1 MPGPVISD
9 PQWQV
14 RLGDHVPTVAV
25 SPDGML
31 VAAGSLGGDAVLI
44 DAADGGIVTKLV
56 DHDFGVL
63 SASWSP
69 GGAVVAVG
77 GHDGLVRLYG
87 RAGDAR
93 ATVSTG
99 GWVSALAWSPDG
111 RMLAIG
117 AGRSLT
123 LTGADG
129 DVARRFD
136 EVPSTVTD
144 VAWSPN
150 GKRVGVTSYGGIT
163 WYDPMAPTRGEVRR
177 HEWRGS
183 LLTLALSPTGRW
195 ACAGSQ
201 DATIHLWKLW
211 SGGDLS
217 MSGYPA
223 KLEHLAFRADGRWM
237 ASACLGEITV
247 WDFAK
252 SPAGTA
258 PASGEVHRR
267 HISALAW
274 QPDGDVLASAG
285 ADGRVVLWPSPR
297 RAGQTLQPLAVTSE
311 GAAIGAMA
319 WDQRGSALTIGRSDG
334 AVELR
339 RVAGRG

>member
-1 MPGPVISD
+1 
-9 PQWQV
+9 
-14 RLGDHVPTVAV
+14 
-25 SPDGML
+25 ML

-44 DAADGGIVTKLV
+44 DAAGGIVAKLV

-69 GGAVVAVG
+69 GGDVVAVG
-77 GHDGLVRLYG
+77 GHDGLVRLYD
-87 RAGDAR
+87 RSSDAV

-99 GWVSALAWSPDG
+99 GWVAALAWSPDG
-111 RMLAIG
+111 GLLAVG

-123 LTGADG
+123 LVRAAGG
-129 DVARRFD
+129 VVHRFD
-136 EVPSTVTD
+136 EVPSTVTA
-144 VAWSPN
+144 VAWSPD

-163 WYDPMAPTRGEVRR
+163 WYDPTAPTRGPVRR
-177 HEWRGS
+177 HEWKGS
-183 LLTLALSPTGRW
+183 LLALALSPTGRW

-223 KLEHLAFRADGRWM
+223 KIEHLAFRSDGRWM

-258 PASGEVHRR
+258 PASGEVHGR
-267 HISALAW
+267 HISAMAW
-274 QPDGDVLASAG
+274 QPNGDMLASAG

-297 RAGQTLQPLAVTSE
+297 RPGQALQPLAVTSE

-319 WDQRGSALTIGRSDG
+319 WDQSGSALTIGRADG
-334 AVELR
+334 EVELR